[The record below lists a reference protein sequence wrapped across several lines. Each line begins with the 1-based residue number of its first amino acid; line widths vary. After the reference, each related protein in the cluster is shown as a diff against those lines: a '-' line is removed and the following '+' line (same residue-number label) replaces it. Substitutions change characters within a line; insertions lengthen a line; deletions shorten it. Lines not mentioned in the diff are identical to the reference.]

1 MMVSSQMA
9 MTNKDARGAPRDE
22 VMHRTRGTGPDGAAM
37 KLVIVNISASGLMAR
52 CETAPEVGAV
62 IGVQLPI
69 LGVLPATVRWV
80 LGGRIG
86 CEFQSAIP
94 MSDYY
99 GMLSTLL
106 RGV

>member
-1 MMVSSQMA
+1 MVSSQTA
-9 MTNKDARGAPRDE
+9 VTNKDARGAPRDE
-22 VMHRTRGTGPDGAAM
+22 VMHRTRGIDPDGAPM

-69 LGVLPATVRWV
+69 LGVMPSTVRWV

-86 CEFQSAIP
+86 CEFERAIP
-94 MSDYY
+94 MADYY

-106 RGV
+106 RSV